1 MAEVLALVVVTL
13 FLAYANGANDNF
25 KGVATL
31 FGSRTT
37 NYSRALWWAT
47 GTTLL
52 GSCAAVLLPGGLVR
66 AFSGKGLVPETL
78 TNEPDFLLA
87 VGLGAA
93 LTVMLATLTGWPIFD
108 HPRPDRS
115 PGGCRPDGRWFGRS
129 YPTGYELLP
138 ASWAEPFAESGAGGK
153 YLPCSADRSAVDGC
167 GTADVPMCRGGRA
180 TAPKIV
186 ALSRRWSTGCL
197 RDEESTAR

>member
-37 NYSRALWWAT
+37 NYRRALWWAT

-52 GSCAAVLLPGGLVR
+52 GSCAAVLLSGGLVR

-78 TNEPDFLLA
+78 TNEPWAGLHSQPGYRISGCGCLTLGNPRLHHSCLMRKPVRPWVGDAPGKMANHPGDPGFL
-87 VGLGAA
+87 V
-93 LTVMLATLTGWPIFD
+93 D
-108 HPRPDRS
+108 HPTLGRYFRGDGLLVVSVTKNRLRGESPECEMEFLDR
-115 PGGCRPDGRWFGRS
+115 
-129 YPTGYELLP
+129 T
-138 ASWAEPFAESGAGGK
+138 
-153 YLPCSADRSAVDGC
+153 V
-167 GTADVPMCRGGRA
+167 CRGG
-180 TAPKIV
+180 
-186 ALSRRWSTGCL
+186 
-197 RDEESTAR
+197 